1 MVRKMTL
8 KECYRVMGFP
18 DDFKIYPSVGE
29 SYKQIGNSVCV
40 PVVEAIAKEILN
52 QNLLS
57 NEPNISL
64 IKTEEYRQLVFFNS

>member
-18 DDFKIYPSVGE
+18 DKFKIYPSVGE

-52 QNLLS
+52 QKLLS
-57 NEPNISL
+57 NQPNESQT
-64 IKTEEYRQLVFFNS
+64 KTEEYIQLVLFN